1 MTDTT
6 KAYSFT
12 AQSSITV
19 LTHAQLDDLIEE
31 RRERGMDAETLADFE
46 TWHRSVLDKWYTSK

>member
-1 MTDTT
+1 MPQ

-19 LTHAQLDDLIEE
+19 LTHAQLDGLIEE
-31 RRERGMDAETLADFE
+31 RRERGMSEEQLTEFE
-46 TWHRSVLDKWYTSK
+46 EWHRAALPCNH

>member
-6 KAYSFT
+6 KAYSFS

-19 LTHAQLDDLIEE
+19 LTHAQLDDLLQE
-31 RRERGMDAETLADFE
+31 RRERGMSEEMLADFE
-46 TWHRSVLDKWYTSK
+46 TWHRAKLDRSN